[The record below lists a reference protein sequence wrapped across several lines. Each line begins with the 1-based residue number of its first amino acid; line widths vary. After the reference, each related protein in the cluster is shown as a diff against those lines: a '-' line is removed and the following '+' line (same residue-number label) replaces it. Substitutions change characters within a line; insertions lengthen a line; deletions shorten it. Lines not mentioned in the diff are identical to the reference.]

1 MNASIANKDLLA
13 GGKGISP
20 DHFDAGGFEFSQ
32 ATTNFDVSRYFPELL
47 GGSNVAFGAEYRSE
61 RYSIFAGEPGSYID
75 ADGLNFG
82 GNAGS
87 QGFPGFQPA
96 DVTSRRRSSY
106 AAYGDWEVSF
116 TPNLTVDAA
125 VRAEHYSDFGSST
138 TGKLSGSYKLTP
150 SWLLRAA
157 ASTGFRAPSLQQL
170 YFSSTF
176 TDFIGGRPVPV
187 QLAPNGSAI
196 TNAAGVP
203 ALKQEKSKNFSL
215 GTTFKAGRDFDL
227 TVDAYQINIRD
238 RVVLSGR
245 FTADNF
251 PDIAPLLN
259 SLGVE
264 QTAFFVNS
272 VNTRTRGLDLTAA
285 YRNKFGQGQLNTFL
299 ALNVSQT
306 RVTDVNAPPKLQNFK
321 DVLLSD
327 KERLYIEQGGPRAK
341 ATLGF
346 EYTEGAWTGEAKLIY
361 FGGQTLGTFDGPP
374 VPNQVYKPKAS
385 MDLGLSWQATPALK
399 LSVGGNNVFN
409 VKPTKQDPNETDNSF
424 IYEAVQF
431 GLNGASYFARA
442 YYKF

>member
-1 MNASIANKDLLA
+1 M
-13 GGKGISP
+13 
-20 DHFDAGGFEFSQ
+20 
-32 ATTNFDVSRYFPELL
+32 
-47 GGSNVAFGAEYRSE
+47 
-61 RYSIFAGEPGSYID
+61 
-75 ADGLNFG
+75 
-82 GNAGS
+82 
-87 QGFPGFQPA
+87 
-96 DVTSRRRSSY
+96 
-106 AAYGDWEVSF
+106 
-116 TPNLTVDAA
+116 
-125 VRAEHYSDFGSST
+125 
-138 TGKLSGSYKLTP
+138 
-150 SWLLRAA
+150 
-157 ASTGFRAPSLQQL
+157 
-170 YFSSTF
+170 
-176 TDFIGGRPVPV
+176 
-187 QLAPNGSAI
+187 
-196 TNAAGVP
+196 P